1 MNEDNKILKINEK
14 YGLKADSLNYILV
27 ENKPVQDENSK
38 NFGKENWV
46 SVAWVSDLKGALKYL
61 VDKEVREV
69 DLFDVKNIIEA
80 IDNLKEDINKLHFR
94 MT

>member
-1 MNEDNKILKINEK
+1 MDEKILRINDK
-14 YGLKADSLNYILV
+14 YGLKADNLNYILV
-27 ENKPVQDENSK
+27 ENKPVQDEESK

-69 DLFDVKNIIEA
+69 DLFNLKNIIQA
-80 IDNLKEDINKLHFR
+80 IDNLKEDINKLHFK
-94 MT
+94 MS